1 MVVAVIVAGSK
12 PVRLLRKLIGYGQI
26 KGLRLWVQVCRLRL
40 MDEAL
45 PETNIIMG
53 VIFED
58 TMSDDVKFVL
68 FVTLK

>member
-1 MVVAVIVAGSK
+1 
-12 PVRLLRKLIGYGQI
+12 
-26 KGLRLWVQVCRLRL
+26 